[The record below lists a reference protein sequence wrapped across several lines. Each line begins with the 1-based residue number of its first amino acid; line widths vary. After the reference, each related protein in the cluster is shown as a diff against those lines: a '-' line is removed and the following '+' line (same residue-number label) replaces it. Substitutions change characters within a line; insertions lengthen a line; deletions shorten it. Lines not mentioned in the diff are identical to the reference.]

1 MANLSKIR
9 QGREESVH
17 DYLRRFRD
25 TRNRC
30 FQLSASEKELAGLAL
45 EGLRSYLKEKL
56 AGTCFFSLAQLH
68 QQALAVESRS
78 KESQKVARHNIN
90 IMDYDSASSD
100 DESKEIYAAQFS
112 WSNKNKPFSCPSL
125 KLINKNWHEEVKFTF
140 NVAKCDKIFDELLKS
155 GNITLSHM
163 KVA

>member
-1 MANLSKIR
+1 M
-9 QGREESVH
+9 
-17 DYLRRFRD
+17 
-25 TRNRC
+25 T
-30 FQLSASEKELAGLAL
+30 GLAL
-45 EGLRSYLKEKL
+45 EGLRPYIKEKL
-56 AGTCFFSLAQLH
+56 AGTWFCSLSVLH

-125 KLINKNWHEEVKFTF
+125 KPIYKNWHEEVKFTF
-140 NVAKCDKIFDELLKS
+140 NVAKCDKIFDELLK
-155 GNITLSHM
+155 
-163 KVA
+163 VAILCYRI